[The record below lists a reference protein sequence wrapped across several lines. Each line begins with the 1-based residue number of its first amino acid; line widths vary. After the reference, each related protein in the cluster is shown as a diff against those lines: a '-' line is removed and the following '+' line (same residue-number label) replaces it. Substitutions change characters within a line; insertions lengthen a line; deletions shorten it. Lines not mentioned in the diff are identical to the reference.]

1 MLLEKGSVGNYERS
15 VYWVP
20 PILTIS
26 VVGPSSRRLESSYP
40 RSTSLRNKVS
50 SASFLSEL
58 DKSVRLYYNLGLES
72 GLNF

>member
-15 VYWVP
+15 VYRGP

-26 VVGPSSRRLESSYP
+26 VVGPSSRRLKRSYP
-40 RSTSLRNKVS
+40 RSASSRNKVS

-58 DKSVRLYYNLGLES
+58 DKSVSLYYITSLV
-72 GLNF
+72 